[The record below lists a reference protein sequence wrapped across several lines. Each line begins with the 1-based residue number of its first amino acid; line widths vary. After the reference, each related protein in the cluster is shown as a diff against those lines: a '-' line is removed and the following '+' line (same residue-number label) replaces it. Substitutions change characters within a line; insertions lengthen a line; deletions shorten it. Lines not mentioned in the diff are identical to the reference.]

1 MSNNINQSLHKA
13 GVKLLNSLGNHSDLI
28 MEAYFSGSVNEANF
42 SAKVINNLI
51 DSKVLWRP
59 ESDVQLRLRPSL
71 RTLLEESL
79 QDEHNRQID
88 ANIGTA
94 LASLKTQAEHYK
106 EALAHNRFHESQAY
120 LSDLTEQTYSL
131 TESLSTNVRLLWG
144 RITNEFGYV
153 ASVDAK
159 IRENEL
165 AQAQVSELLNQLEMF
180 QFDEL
185 SQIAG
190 SHRELRQLMVVTL
203 QTSFAKCTQ
212 ELSLVQARLLD
223 LLGRFR
229 EFKGRTRLLK
239 GFMLHMEQKP
249 NFAPTNYATLSNV
262 PMLFNQAKRIIKPAV
277 VDVNNVEHEHDLLQ
291 IVGKIKA
298 INHLR
303 NEAVQERQSNT
314 VVVEDQDTIEFDDD
328 TIQREV
334 EAYFCQVIDSGQ
346 SLSALDYHEQHTL
359 KYNQEVWIYQ
369 VIGGYQG
376 LPDTERDYFDI
387 ETQGEFHPIYDGN
400 FIIKDVEL
408 GLR

>member
-1 MSNNINQSLHKA
+1 MNHNLHKA
-13 GVKLLNSLGNHSDLI
+13 GVKLLNALSNHADLI
-28 MEAYFSGSVNEANF
+28 MEAYFSGSVNEANY
-42 SAKVINNLI
+42 SAKVINSLI
-51 DSKVLWRP
+51 DNKVLWRP
-59 ESDVQLRLRPSL
+59 DADVQLRLRPSL

-88 ANIGTA
+88 ANIGST

-106 EALAHNRFHESQAY
+106 EALTNGRFHESEAH
-120 LSDLTEQTYSL
+120 LSDLTELVYGL
-131 TESLSTNVRLLWG
+131 TETLTTNVRLLWG
-144 RITNEFGYV
+144 RINNEFGYV

-165 AQAQVSELLNQLEMF
+165 AQSQVSELLSQLEMF
-180 QFDEL
+180 QFDLL

-190 SHRELRQLMVVTL
+190 SHRELRHLLVVTL
-203 QTSFAKCTQ
+203 QASFARCTQ
-212 ELSLVQARLLD
+212 ELSLVQSRLLE

-249 NFAPTNYATLSNV
+249 DFTPTNYAGLTQV
-262 PMLFNQAKRIIKPAV
+262 PILFNQAKSIIKPAAI
-277 VDVNNVEHEHDLLQ
+277 DVHNVEHEASLLD

-298 INHLR
+298 INHLKTDVLEAR
-303 NEAVQERQSNT
+303 AINTLKVEEQESISFNEDKMKQH
-314 VVVEDQDTIEFDDD
+314 
-328 TIQREV
+328 V
-334 EAYFCQVIDSGQ
+334 EAYFCQIIEEGKP
-346 SLSALDYHEQHTL
+346 LSALEYHHSNALTFD
-359 KYNQEVWIYQ
+359 QEVWLYQ

-376 LPDTERDYFDI
+376 LPDTEREYFDI
-387 ETQGEFHPIYDGN
+387 DTLGEYHATYTGN